1 MPAGNM
7 PKGSPGADELW
18 QHRDSQAA
26 RFDTTTFSFMLS

>member
-26 RFDTTTFSFMLS
+26 RETGRMVCGAC